1 MTNLSVPQ
9 ESHAQDKKSRYEKIQ
24 ERKNKANRKLKRR
37 GDKSRKARKSFTKF
51 KQKSKQGDR
60 AYKGDI
66 AGRKVKSK
74 ISPSRRSKAVHPQPN
89 PYAGRSR
96 QSEASRAKAFNR
108 TIRYSQKPRERA
120 WKGNISGNK
129 LQNKGFR
136 SEKRR
141 LVPQTSPYL
150 KRNRSGER
158 DGARFSGQGFKGIR
172 SVSGRSRNAL
182 KSTRIVP
189 RSASGAY
196 RVRKKERPYAIR
208 ERSKWESAFKGDI
221 TGRKFQTKRTT
232 DRPGVKKPPVIN
244 SSFKGKGRR
253 GDRAYKGQITGGYK
267 SVSSYKEK
275 AWNKDISGNKLRVR
289 TSQQPKFNDAH
300 FKVYPK
306 GKRKGDEAYK
316 GKLSGGGY
324 KTAGRKIERTNKSLP
339 QKPPGAG
346 SERAVRFQGNIK
358 AQKPLKGGGSVS
370 GRWNNNGKAIQ
381 GRGLKD
387 QDQRTTRFQGNL
399 KASKPLKGGGS
410 VSGKRWNNKGNP
422 IQGRGLKDQDQRTA
436 RFQGNIKAGKPLKG
450 GGSVSGSWNN
460 KGNPIQGRGLKDQDQ
475 RTARFQG
482 NIKAGKPLKGGGSI
496 SGKSWNNK
504 GNPIQGRGFND
515 QDQRT
520 AKFQGNIK
528 SSKPLKGGGSI
539 ARNQWNNKGKPIQG
553 RGYRD
558 QDERAAKFQGN
569 IKGGKPLKGGGSVS
583 RNRWNNDGEALT
595 QKPQSPQI
603 YWATQFKGRFKRK
616 SKSEITEQ
624 DKKIAGFSGNIKK
637 WKYNTGPLPEHQ
649 YTGRF
654 KRNYKPVQNP
664 NSARGALKGKGMGN
678 VDKKMADFT
687 GNIKQWK
694 YKTGPLDEMKY
705 EGRFK
710 LNAKYKRNPNASK
723 EALLSKVSK
732 SSTDQKAAKFQ
743 GRFKM
748 TASYKKKPNAADG
761 AMRGIG
767 PSKAAIS
774 ASNYQGNLKMKKGR
788 FGDKHPSFKFDDKP
802 NGTVEKTKFSFKLLW
817 SKLFKKSENQ
827 PKFLKEKPRR
837 PRYDK
842 GEEGLWN
849 E

>member
-1 MTNLSVPQ
+1 MLLLLNLTSTPEVQ
-9 ESHAQDKKSRYEKIQ
+9 AQDKKSRYEKIQ
-24 ERKNKANRKLKRR
+24 ERKNKANRRLKRR

-51 KQKSKQGDR
+51 KQKSRQGDR

-66 AGRKVKSK
+66 AGRKVRSR
-74 ISPSRRSKAVHPQPN
+74 ISPSRRSRAVHPQPN

-96 QSEASRAKAFNR
+96 QSEASRAKAFNK

-129 LQNKGFR
+129 LRNKGFR
-136 SEKRR
+136 SERSR
-141 LVPQTSPYL
+141 LQPQTTPSS
-150 KRNRSGER
+150 RRRIGER

-172 SVSGRSRNAL
+172 SISGRSRNAL
-182 KSTRIVP
+182 KSRRVVP

-196 RVRKKERPYAIR
+196 RVRKREKPYAIR
-208 ERSKWESAFKGDI
+208 ERSKWESAYKGDI

-232 DRPGVKKPPVIN
+232 DRPGIQNPPLIN
-244 SSFKGKGRR
+244 SSFKGSGRR
-253 GDRAYKGQITGGYK
+253 GDRAYKGKITGGYK

-275 AWNKDISGNKLRVR
+275 AWNKDISGNKLRIR

-300 FKVYPK
+300 FKIYPK
-306 GKRKGDEAYK
+306 RKRKGDQAYK

-324 KTAGRKIERTNKSLP
+324 KSAGRKIERTSKSLP
-339 QKPPGAG
+339 QRPPAAGA
-346 SERAVRFQGNIK
+346 ERAIRFQGNIK

-387 QDQRTTRFQGNL
+387 QDQRTA
-399 KASKPLKGGGS
+399 K
-410 VSGKRWNNKGNP
+410 
-422 IQGRGLKDQDQRTA
+422 
-436 RFQGNIKAGKPLKG
+436 
-450 GGSVSGSWNN
+450 
-460 KGNPIQGRGLKDQDQ
+460 
-475 RTARFQG
+475 FQG

-496 SGKSWNNK
+496 SGKTWNNNGK
-504 GNPIQGRGFND
+504 PVQGRGLKD

-528 SSKPLKGGGSI
+528 AGKPIKGGGSLARDQWNNKGKPVQGRGYRDQDERVAKFQGNIKASKPLKGGGSV
-539 ARNQWNNKGKPIQG
+539 ARNQWNNKGNPIQG

-558 QDERAAKFQGN
+558 QDERIAKFQGN
-569 IKGGKPLKGGGSVS
+569 LKQ
-583 RNRWNNDGEALT
+583 R
-595 QKPQSPQI
+595 P
-603 YWATQFKGRFKRK
+603 K
-616 SKSEITEQ
+616 SDVTDQ
-624 DKKIAGFSGNIKK
+624 DKKVAGFTGNIKK
-637 WKYNTGPLPEHQ
+637 WKYNTGPLPEHK

-654 KRNYKPVQNP
+654 KRQYKPVQNP
-664 NSARGALKGKGMGN
+664 NSARGALKGKGVGN

-687 GNIKQWK
+687 GNVKQWK

-710 LNAKYKRNPNASK
+710 LTSKYKRNPNSNK

-732 SSTDQKAAKFQ
+732 SSTDEKASKFQGRFKLSTNYKRNPNSSKEAMPGKPPLSATTKAMRFQ

-788 FGDKHPSFKFDDKP
+788 FGDKHPSFKFNDKP
-802 NGTVEKTKFSFKLLW
+802 NGSVEKTKFSLKLLW

-827 PKFLKEKPRR
+827 PDFLKEKPRK